1 MKKKNQYQSG
11 KKESFSTGYV
21 LHMLPPIIADT
32 RNPARA
38 AMKIGKLSE
47 EEEEEEG
54 EGGCGIV
61 PKTVG

>member
-1 MKKKNQYQSG
+1 MMPS
-11 KKESFSTGYV
+11 
-21 LHMLPPIIADT
+21 IIADT

-47 EEEEEEG
+47 EEEEEEEG

>member
-1 MKKKNQYQSG
+1 MMPS
-11 KKESFSTGYV
+11 
-21 LHMLPPIIADT
+21 IIADT